1 MVATTHILSA
11 GQTRDILPMP
21 ELIAAVGRAFEI
33 APAAPRRLVL
43 AAEGQDWVVMPGPT
57 SRGGLVCKVLRVGHG
72 NDEAPRTPTL
82 AGVVVVLDADGRL
95 IALLDA
101 AMLTARR
108 TAAAAAYATRMLAR
122 EDASVLALFGTGS
135 LAAEHVEAIATVR
148 PLSEI
153 RVVGRSRERAR
164 TFSDVMSSRGYAAR
178 ATDSHSAMRGAHIVV
193 AVTTSEKPVF
203 AEEDVEPSL
212 HINAMGS
219 YRAHRAEIPA
229 ATVARARV
237 IVETKEAAW
246 HEAGDLIQP
255 RDAGL
260 IDESH
265 IYAELH
271 ERDRIA
277 SLRAAEPD
285 AITLFKSVGHVALD
299 LAALE
304 VGLARLE
311 AGAAD
316 VESHAAGAVEGRAS
330 ASSPGK

>member
-1 MVATTHILSA
+1 MFPVTAVLSA
-11 GQTRDILPMP
+11 EQTREILPMAA
-21 ELIAAVGRAFEI
+21 LIDAVGRAFET
-33 APAAPRRLVL
+33 APTAPQRLVIP
-43 AAEGQDWVVMPGPT
+43 AQGQDWIVMPGST
-57 SRGGLVCKVLRVGHG
+57 SRGGLVCKVMRVGDG
-72 NDEAPRTPTL
+72 NDNGSRTPTL
-82 AGVVVVLDADGRL
+82 GGIVVLLDADGRL

-122 EDASVLALFGTGS
+122 EDASVLALFGAGA
-135 LAAEHVEAIATVR
+135 LAAEHVEAIAAVR
-148 PLSEI
+148 PLAEI
-153 RVVGRSRERAR
+153 RIVGRSRERVQ
-164 TFSDVMSSRGYAAR
+164 SLCDVLSSRGYAAR
-178 ATDSHSAMRGAHIVV
+178 ATDGHAAMRGADIVV
-193 AVTTSEKPVF
+193 AVTTSSTPVF
-203 AEEDVEPSL
+203 ADEDAEAGL

-219 YRAHRAEIPA
+219 YRAQRAEVPA
-229 ATVARARV
+229 ATVTRARV
-237 IVETKEAAW
+237 IVETKETAW

-265 IYAELH
+265 VYAELH

-277 SLRAAEPD
+277 RLRAAEPD

-304 VGLARLE
+304 VGLAQLE
-311 AGAAD
+311 PGAVDVEIHVAGAL
-316 VESHAAGAVEGRAS
+316 AARDP

>member
-1 MVATTHILSA
+1 
-11 GQTRDILPMP
+11 
-21 ELIAAVGRAFEI
+21 
-33 APAAPRRLVL
+33 
-43 AAEGQDWVVMPGPT
+43 MPGAT
-57 SRGGLVCKVLRVGHG
+57 SRSGLVCKVLRVGHG
-72 NDEAPRTPTL
+72 KISSPGTPTL
-82 AGVVVVLDADGRL
+82 AGVVVLLDADGQL

-122 EDASVLALFGTGS
+122 EDASVLALFGVGG
-135 LAAEHVEAIATVR
+135 LAAEHVEGIAAVR

-153 RVVGRSRERAR
+153 RVVGRSPERLQR
-164 TFSDVMSSRGYAAR
+164 FCEVMSSRGYAAQ
-178 ATDSHSAMRGAHIVV
+178 ATDGHSAMLGADIVV

-203 AEEDVEPSL
+203 ADEDVEPGL

-219 YRAHRAEIPA
+219 YRADRAEVPA

-237 IVETKEAAW
+237 IVETKETAW

-265 IYAELH
+265 VYAELH
-271 ERDRIA
+271 ERERIA
-277 SLRAAEPD
+277 ALRAAEPD

-304 VGLARLE
+304 VGLAQLE
-311 AGAAD
+311 PGA
-316 VESHAAGAVEGRAS
+316 VGGEFHAAGALAGRDP